1 LQSIKLTQDDVAVVE
16 ELRVLSDLSYEAMSK
31 FFVAFASLVL
41 GNYSEGKKTHFPL
54 LGDFTIKFIKDEIS
68 STGKTAILNVSFSPD
83 LFLRRIVGQFED
95 SRLTGDFSNSDL
107 VKLLLAQ
114 TQGKL
119 SQTLEMNLDD
129 E

>member
-41 GNYSEGKKTHFPL
+41 GNYSEGRATHFPL
-54 LGDFTIKFIKDEIS
+54 LGDFKIKFIKDEVS
-68 STGKTAILNVSFSPD
+68 STGKAAILNVSFSPD
-83 LFLRRIVGQFED
+83 MFLRRVIGQLED
-95 SRLTGDFSNSDL
+95 SKVSGDFSNSDL
-107 VKLLLAQ
+107 VKILLSL
-114 TQGKL
+114 TQQKL